1 VSTKK
6 LKRKKVPSEW
16 CIRIPTTCKACEGIG
31 KVWVLLRGANIQTTR
46 PCCVCWST
54 GTVVKTVRL
63 SEAESRKID
72 RVAAA
77 HGAT

>member
-1 VSTKK
+1 MSKGKK
-6 LKRKKVPSEW
+6 KSASEW
-16 CIRIPTTCKACEGIG
+16 YLRVPAPCDDCEGTG

-46 PCCVCWST
+46 PCTACLGF
-54 GTVVKTVRL
+54 GTVMKTIKL
-63 SEAESRKID
+63 SKAESKKID